1 MNIKSFMALAVA
13 ALTVAACASE
23 PEVVEVPAGEEAA
36 DTVDL
41 NADGTPADVAEGP
54 VKHLELDNE
63 EINPREV
70 NEDNP
75 TGP

>member
-1 MNIKSFMALAVA
+1 MNIKSFMVLAVA
-13 ALTVAACASE
+13 ALTVAACGDKA
-23 PEVVEVPAGEEAA
+23 PETVELPVNEDAAATANLNDDGSVATGPAEQ
-36 DTVDL
+36 
-41 NADGTPADVAEGP
+41 
-54 VKHLELDNE
+54 LELDSG

>member
-13 ALTVAACASE
+13 ALTVAACDKA
-23 PEVVEVPAGEEAA
+23 PEAVEVPA

-54 VKHLELDNE
+54 VNHLELDSG